1 MSGWLIAAIIV
12 GVFVLIGMIPVGVDV
27 QYLDDEAKV
36 LLKIGPARVQV
47 LPAKPKKQRARKPKK
62 KAAGKAAEKTAQAAP
77 SQQADAAG
85 AQKEASQIAAKK
97 KFAMP
102 KLTLSDILALVDLAC
117 DTLGDLRR
125 KIRVEELMLHVTLDG
140 SDPAKAAMLYGRS
153 WAVLG
158 AMTPQL
164 ERLFV
169 IKKRDIQPVLDY
181 NEKEMKVQARL
192 VLTITIGR
200 TLALGLRAGARFLK
214 LWIEKKKAVQTNESS
229 SV

>member
-12 GVFVLIGMIPVGVDV
+12 GVFVLIGMIPVGVDA

-36 LLKIGPARVQV
+36 LLKIGPVRVQV
-47 LPAKPKKQRARKPKK
+47 LPAKPKKQRARKPKR
-62 KAAGKAAEKTAQAAP
+62 KAAGKAAEKTAQAA
-77 SQQADAAG
+77 
-85 AQKEASQIAAKK
+85 QKEASQPAAKK

-102 KLTLSDILALVDLAC
+102 KLSLSDILALVDLAC

-140 SDPAKAAMLYGRS
+140 SDPAKAAVLYGRS